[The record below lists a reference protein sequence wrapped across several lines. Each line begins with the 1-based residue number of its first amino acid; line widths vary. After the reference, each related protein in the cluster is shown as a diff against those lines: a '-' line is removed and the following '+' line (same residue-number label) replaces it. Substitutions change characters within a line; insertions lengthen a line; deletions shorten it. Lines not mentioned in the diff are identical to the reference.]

1 MKQEETKNTNP
12 NMKTKESWNEPKLE
26 VLSMDE
32 TFGGKATYPTEDSPN
47 NRGPNS

>member
-32 TFGGKATYPTEDSPN
+32 TKVGPKDGPTEDTEYYS
-47 NRGPNS
+47 